1 MKEKLIF
8 LLLVLSCFLLQCTF
22 MDRIAIGSITPNL
35 LIVLCVSMGLIRG
48 RKSGL
53 WTGFFCG
60 ALMDLFFS
68 SVPGLYALG
77 YMYAGFFC
85 GYAHREYYDDDI
97 KVPLVLAALADF
109 CMGIAIY
116 ALAFLLRGR
125 QNLFVYLRRIILP
138 EVFYTVL
145 LTLFAYRPLR
155 AFIRRFIPASWKE
168 RDSIWVIK

>member
-1 MKEKLIF
+1 MKEKAFF
-8 LLLVLSCFLLQCTF
+8 LLLAAGCFLLQCTL

-68 SVPGLYALG
+68 TVPGIYALG
-77 YMYAGFFC
+77 YMYVGFFC

-97 KVPLVLAALADF
+97 KVPLVMAALADLA
-109 CMGIAIY
+109 MGLAIY

-125 QNLFVYLRRIILP
+125 QDLLVYVRRIILP
-138 EVFYTVL
+138 EMFYTVL
-145 LTLFAYRPLR
+145 LTLFVYRPLR
-155 AFIRRFIPASWKE
+155 GYIHRFIPASWKE
-168 RDSIWVIK
+168 RDSIWVLK